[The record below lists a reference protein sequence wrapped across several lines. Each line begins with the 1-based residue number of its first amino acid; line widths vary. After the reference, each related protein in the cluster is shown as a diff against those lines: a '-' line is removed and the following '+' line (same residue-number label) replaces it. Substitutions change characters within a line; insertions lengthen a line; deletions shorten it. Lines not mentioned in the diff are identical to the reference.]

1 MQQARQR
8 HLSSHLDPAAEV
20 DLQRQLDNV
29 EAASKQ
35 KLLAIYREIFGRE
48 PPTAFG
54 PDLLR
59 RTITYRL
66 QENVYGGLS
75 KQIRRELDRLVRQ
88 FMAKPDAPFK
98 TGRQAKSGT
107 ELVRNWKGQCHR
119 VLIADDGF
127 VYAGATYGSL
137 SEIARKITGTR
148 WNGPRFFG
156 LRRTS
161 SAEPALLSPKSKPK
175 SSLQKLTIRPRV
187 IHGL

>member
-1 MQQARQR
+1 MRQAGQR
-8 HLSSHLDPAAEV
+8 HPISHPDPATEI

-29 EAASKQ
+29 WAASKQ
-35 KLLAIYREIFGRE
+35 TLLTTYRELFGRE

-59 RTITYRL
+59 RTIAYRL

-75 KQIRRELDRLVRQ
+75 KQLRRELDRLVKQ
-88 FMAKPDAPFK
+88 FMAKPDVPLK
-98 TGRQAKSGT
+98 TGRQAQPGA
-107 ELVRNWKGQCHR
+107 ELVRNWKGECHR
-119 VLIADDGF
+119 VLIAEDGF

-161 SAEPALLSPKSKPK
+161 SAEPALLSAKGKRSE
-175 SSLQKLTIRPRV
+175 SLQKLTIRPRV

>member
-1 MQQARQR
+1 MQQARQK
-8 HLSSHLDPAAEV
+8 HPSSHLDPAAEA

-29 EAASKQ
+29 QAASKQ
-35 KLLAIYREIFGRE
+35 KLVATYREIFNRE
-48 PPTAFG
+48 PPAAFG

-59 RTITYRL
+59 RTIAYRL

-75 KQIRRELDRLVRQ
+75 KQVRRELDRLVRQ

-98 TGRQAKSGT
+98 TGRQAKLGT

-119 VLIADDGF
+119 VLIADEGF
-127 VYAGATYGSL
+127 VYAGASYGSL

-161 SAEPALLSPKSKPK
+161 SAEPAPLTAKGKPK
-175 SSLQKLTIRPRV
+175 NPLQKLTIRPRV
-187 IHGL
+187 IHGF